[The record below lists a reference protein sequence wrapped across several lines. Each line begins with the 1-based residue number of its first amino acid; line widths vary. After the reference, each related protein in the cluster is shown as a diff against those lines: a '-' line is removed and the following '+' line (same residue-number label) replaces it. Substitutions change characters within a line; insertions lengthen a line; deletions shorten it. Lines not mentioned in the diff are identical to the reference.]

1 METILII
8 EDDPDI
14 QVLLTTYLRNA
25 NYQVSIAPTLALGVE
40 RMAQLSPALV
50 LLDIHLPDG
59 NGLELLPQLAV
70 DAPPVV
76 MLTAES
82 SCLEQAFALG
92 AVDYLQKPVVK
103 GELLARVNRIIS
115 NRRLHQ
121 EQDKLLQELQADL
134 ALAAQVQQLSLPQIT
149 GPDAPLAVEWI
160 YRPLTTISGDLLA
173 VYAPTEQSRYFCLG
187 DVSGHGMAAALVM
200 MALRSAFD
208 SLVKMAPRAP
218 WELMRDLSERM
229 KNLLDRHYITLVI
242 GHLDLES
249 GYLQICNA
257 GHPPV
262 LLRRAGKILTL
273 EGKTGMPMGI
283 QAPELLG
290 PEYDFHTPLLPGDE
304 LLLCSD
310 GLFEMG
316 HYQAKQ
322 GFEALQTCFADC
334 QSPSLSATA
343 LELVSGLQAEQVP
356 NDDLSL
362 LLLKLQ
368 TLKFKIKTA
377 VNAEAMEMAGED
389 LKLWLLQIKCD
400 QRQIEQMSLIWL
412 EYSNNALIHSQASQ
426 LELEARFDPF
436 GLTLVFRDNGLA
448 WAAETACVLPDPLA
462 ESGRGLWLIQQLSQ
476 RFQLSRKN
484 NLNQL
489 ELTFTQLSQMETLT
503 DV

>member
-14 QVLLTTYLRNA
+14 QVLLKTYLRKA
-25 NYQVSIAPTLALGVE
+25 NYQVSFAPTLALGVE
-40 RMAQLSPALV
+40 RMTQLSPALV

-59 NGLELLPQLAV
+59 NGLDLLPQLAA
-70 DAPPVV
+70 DSTPVV

-82 SCLEQAFALG
+82 SSLEQAFALG

-103 GELLARVNRIIS
+103 GELLARVNRIIA

-121 EQDKLLQELQADL
+121 EQDKLLLELQADL
-134 ALAAQVQQLSLPQIT
+134 ALATQVQQLSLPHIT
-149 GPDAPLAVEWI
+149 SPDAPLAVEWI

-173 VYAPTEQSRYFCLG
+173 VSAPTEHSRYFCLG

-218 WELMRDLSERM
+218 WEMMRDLSERM

-262 LLRRAGKILTL
+262 LLRRAGQILTL
-273 EGKTGMPMGI
+273 QGKTGMPMGI
-283 QAPELLG
+283 QAPEQLG
-290 PEYDFHTPLLPGDE
+290 PEYDFHTPLMPGDE

-316 HYQAKQ
+316 QYKTKQ
-322 GFEALQTCFADC
+322 GFEALQTCFANC
-334 QSPSLSATA
+334 QSPSLSDTA
-343 LELVSGLQAEQVP
+343 QQLVSGLQAEQLP
-356 NDDLSL
+356 SDDLSL
-362 LLLKLQ
+362 LILKLQ
-368 TLKFKIKTA
+368 TLTFKVKTA

-389 LKLWLLQIKCD
+389 LKLWLLQIKCN
-400 QRQIEQMSLIWL
+400 QRKIEQMSLIWL
-412 EYSNNALIHSQASQ
+412 EYSNNVLIHSQASQ
-426 LELEARFDPF
+426 LELEARFDPT
-436 GLTLVFRDNGLA
+436 GLTLVFRDNGQA
-448 WAAETACVLPDPLA
+448 WAVDSDLGLPDPLA

-476 RFQLSRKN
+476 GFQLTRKN
-484 NLNQL
+484 NLNHL
-489 ELTFTQLSQMETLT
+489 ELTCTQLTQMETFT